1 MEQTQQR
8 NSQNVHLPKQNDSL
22 ARKKRPKEDIL
33 EISQGYDIS
42 KAIIVDPFTEE
53 YTEELNSLFALLK

>member
-33 EISQGYDIS
+33 EIVRQFITYFEETDRS
-42 KAIIVDPFTEE
+42 KRE
-53 YTEELNSLFALLK
+53 